1 MELFIVLLRKYPS
14 GYIKKEIRMQCD
26 FKLGDGQYGFNISNV
41 QNCSFQHW
49 IPMSDFVE
57 GVINLR
63 GKVIPVLDLAKN
75 LI

>member
-1 MELFIVLLRKYPS
+1 
-14 GYIKKEIRMQCD
+14 MQCD
-26 FKLGDGQYGFNISNV
+26 FFKLGDGQYGFNISNV
-41 QNCSFQHW
+41 QEIVHFQKHTR
-49 IPMSDFVE
+49 IPNVPDFVE